1 MMQLEEEL
9 LHISALAF
17 EPYNKC
23 LDHSLKYVKP
33 YKKIMPEIEKRASKY
48 ISDIRKSKKLG
59 GVEEFIVQFGL
70 KEKEAIGLL
79 CLAEA
84 LLRIPDK
91 KTVDDLISDKLKHA
105 DWKKFISANSTFSI
119 HAKSWALMT
128 SSSLANLEDSK
139 NPIEFVIHK
148 LSEPAIRIALKAA
161 MQILGKEFVAGETI
175 EKAIKR
181 SKIESDKGYSFSYDM
196 LGEGARNEEQAQG
209 YLHDY
214 LSAITALKDFKTGE
228 SFFEKPNISVKLSAL
243 HARYL
248 LTQRETVL
256 DVVYER
262 AKQIM
267 LLAQKHNITISI
279 DAEESYRLDI
289 ELELFAK
296 LIRDPELK
304 DFHGF
309 GFVVQAYQ
317 KRAVHVIDFLQK
329 LAKENQKKISI
340 RLVKG
345 AYWDSEIKW
354 SQMEGC
360 EGYPVFTYKNY
371 SDVNYLACAAKLLKS
386 TRYFYPQFAT
396 HNALTAA
403 AIVVLAEELNQE
415 NAYEFQ
421 RLYGMGNAFFDEMI
435 SERPCRIYAPVGRF
449 KNLLPYLIR
458 RLMENGANSNF
469 INQLLDEKIKIN
481 SLLKNPIDTTKA
493 SLKKGDR
500 NIPLPINI
508 FSNRP
513 NSTGYSLGN
522 RHHLSLIESAK
533 KEFAAKKYVASPNG
547 CENRK
552 DRESLKITAPYHL
565 DEKVGEVILAN
576 QDDLLQSVQNA
587 KNAATSW
594 RTTHIVQRA
603 EILEKTAVLIK
614 ENEFEFFSLLAKEA
628 GKTLADA
635 IAEVREA
642 IDFCNYYA
650 MQARELAA
658 GELNQSY
665 TGEENHLTHHGKGI
679 FACISPWNFPLA
691 IFAGQIAAAL
701 VAGNAVIAKPAEST
715 SLIAQLAVDLF
726 IKAGIPKD
734 ILQFMPSYGKLF
746 GEVVLSSNEIS
757 GVAFTGS
764 TPTAHIINRS
774 LAARNAPIAKLI
786 AETGGQNAMI
796 VDSSAL
802 LEQACDDILIS
813 AFSSAG
819 QRCSALR
826 VLYVQDEVADDLI
839 GLLKGG
845 LDLLE
850 VGDPNKLSC
859 DVGPVIDKRA
869 KDGLD
874 AHISHMKDT
883 SVLIAQ
889 GNVKAEDAANGHFVV
904 PHIFEIK
911 NMNALEKENFGP
923 ILHIVRFKSKNLDKV
938 IAEINSANYGLTFG
952 IHSRIQQKINHINS
966 HIRAGN
972 IYINRN
978 ITGAV
983 VGVQPFGG
991 MMLSG
996 TGPKA
1001 GGPEY
1006 LKAFMTEQNI
1016 SNNVTAIG
1024 GNLGLLT

>member
-1 MMQLEEEL
+1 MNLEEEL
-9 LHISALAF
+9 LKISSFAF

-23 LDHSLKYVKP
+23 LDRSLRYVKP
-33 YKKIMPEIEKRASKY
+33 YKNIIPGIEKRASKY
-48 ISDIRKSKKLG
+48 IRDIRKSKKLG
-59 GVEEFIVQFGL
+59 GVEEFIMQFGL

-84 LLRIPDK
+84 LLRIPDT
-91 KTVDDLISDKLKHA
+91 KTVDDLISDKLKNA

-139 NPIEFVIHK
+139 NPIEYVIHK
-148 LSEPAIRIALKAA
+148 LSEPAVRTALKAA
-161 MQILGKEFVAGETI
+161 MQILGKEFVAGQTI
-175 EKAIKR
+175 QSAIKS
-181 SKIESDKGYSFSYDM
+181 SKTESDKGYSFSYDM
-196 LGEGARNEEQAQG
+196 LGEGARNEEQAKS
-209 YLHDY
+209 YLDDY
-214 LSAITALKDFKTGE
+214 LSAISALKDFKTGE
-228 SFFEKPNISVKLSAL
+228 TLSEKPNISVKLSAL
-243 HARYL
+243 HARYE
-248 LTQRETVL
+248 LTQRDKVL
-256 DVVYER
+256 SVLYDRVKE
-262 AKQIM
+262 II

-296 LIRDPELK
+296 LISDPDLK
-304 DFHGF
+304 DYEGF

-317 KRAVHVIDFLQK
+317 KRAIHVLDFLQT
-329 LAKENQKKISI
+329 LAKENKKKISV

-354 SQMEGC
+354 TQMDGG
-360 EGYPVFTYKNY
+360 EGYPVFTYKSY

-386 TRYFYPQFAT
+386 TKYFYPQFAT

-403 AIVVLAEELNQE
+403 AIVELAEDLK
-415 NAYEFQ
+415 ADKSYEFQ

-435 SERPCRIYAPVGRF
+435 RERPCRIYAPVGKF

-481 SLLKNPIDTTKA
+481 NLLKNPIDITKEN
-493 SLKKGDR
+493 LKKGER

-508 FSNRP
+508 FSNRK

-522 RHHLSLIESAK
+522 RNHLEIIENAK
-533 KEFAAKKYVASPNG
+533 KEFSEKKYLASPNG
-547 CENRK
+547 SEDRGNREVLEINSPYNLNNTVGQVTLANSDDLINSVK
-552 DRESLKITAPYHL
+552 NAQESLKTWRIT
-565 DEKVGEVILAN
+565 EI
-576 QDDLLQSVQNA
+576 S
-587 KNAATSW
+587 
-594 RTTHIVQRA
+594 QRA
-603 EILEKTAVLIK
+603 EILEKTAILIK
-614 ENEFEFFSLLAKEA
+614 EKEFEFFSLLAKEA
-628 GKTLADA
+628 GKNLADA

-650 MQARELAA
+650 MQARQLSE
-658 GELNQSY
+658 GEFNESY
-665 TGEENHLTHHGKGI
+665 TGEDNHLTHHGKGI

-701 VAGNAVIAKPAEST
+701 VAGNSVIAKPAEST
-715 SLIAQLAVDLF
+715 SLIAQLTVDLF

-734 ILQFMPSYGKLF
+734 VLQFMPSYGKLF
-746 GEVVLSSNEIS
+746 GEVVLSSDQIS

-764 TPTAHIINRS
+764 TPTAHVINRT

-786 AETGGQNAMI
+786 AETGGQNSMI

-802 LEQACDDILIS
+802 LEQACDDILLS

-826 VLYVQDEVADDLI
+826 VLYVQEEVADDLI
-839 GLLKGG
+839 SLLKGG
-845 LDLLE
+845 MEMLD
-850 VGDPNKLSC
+850 VCDPNKLNC
-859 DVGPVIDKRA
+859 DIGPVIDKRA
-869 KDGLD
+869 KDGLCE
-874 AHISHMKDT
+874 HISNMKET
-883 SVLIAQ
+883 SVLIAK
-889 GNVKAEDAANGHFVV
+889 GNVSEDDESKGNFVE

-911 NMNALEKENFGP
+911 NISQLEKENFGP
-923 ILHIVRFKSKNLDKV
+923 ILHVIRFKSKDLDK
-938 IAEINSANYGLTFG
+938 IIDEINSANYGLTFG
-952 IHSRIQQKINHINS
+952 IHSRIEQRINHINRN
-966 HIRAGN
+966 IRAGN

-1016 SNNVTAIG
+1016 SNNITAIG